1 MKGLDVLVVRLL
13 PFILFIIIGIDILC
27 AFKGVDMTTFYLLH
41 SNSAIYALGLYLIS
55 YSNKKYHCEY
65 NRYMLLC
72 LIVTPLINFF
82 DEVFYIFPSDKSYV
96 ITIVSIYC
104 FTLGATASAAIRHFV
119 QMSKRRLDN
128 GGE

>member
-1 MKGLDVLVVRLL
+1 MKGLDIFVVRFL
-13 PFILFIIIGIDILC
+13 PFVLYAILGINILL
-27 AFKGVDMTTFYLLH
+27 AFRDVDLTAFYLLH

-82 DEVFYIFPSDKSYV
+82 DEILYIFPSESSYIYTFVGIYCTTLV
-96 ITIVSIYC
+96 ITAYLAV
-104 FTLGATASAAIRHFV
+104 RHFI

-128 GGE
+128 GN

>member
-1 MKGLDVLVVRLL
+1 MKGADIWVVRFL
-13 PFILFIIIGIDILC
+13 PFILYLIIGINILL
-27 AFKGVDMTTFYLLH
+27 AFKGVDLTAFYLLH

-82 DEVFYIFPSDKSYV
+82 DELFYIFPTERSY
-96 ITIVSIYC
+96 ILTIVGIYL

-119 QMSKRRLDN
+119 QISKRRMER
-128 GGE
+128 GRE

>member
-1 MKGLDVLVVRLL
+1 MKGLDVFVVRFL
-13 PFILFIIIGIDILC
+13 PFVLFAIIGIDILL
-27 AFKGVDMTTFYLLH
+27 AFRGVDLTAFYLLH

-82 DEVFYIFPSDKSYV
+82 DELFYIFPNEAWYAGTIIGLYC
-96 ITIVSIYC
+96 ITLII
-104 FTLGATASAAIRHFV
+104 TAFLAIRHV
-119 QMSKRRLDN
+119 IQMSKRRLEH
-128 GGE
+128 GRE

>member
-1 MKGLDVLVVRLL
+1 MKGLDVFVVRFL
-13 PFILFIIIGIDILC
+13 PFVLFAIIGIDILL
-27 AFKGVDMTTFYLLH
+27 AFRGVDLTAFYLLH

-104 FTLGATASAAIRHFV
+104 FTLGATASAAIRHFI

-128 GGE
+128 GRK

>member
-1 MKGLDVLVVRLL
+1 MKGLDVFVVRFL
-13 PFILFIIIGIDILC
+13 PFILYTIIGIDILL
-27 AFKGVDMTTFYLLH
+27 AFKGVDLTAFYLLH

-104 FTLGATASAAIRHFV
+104 FTLGATASAAIRHFI
-119 QMSKRRLDN
+119 QMSKRRMEHGN
-128 GGE
+128 

>member
-1 MKGLDVLVVRLL
+1 MKGLDVFVVRFL
-13 PFILFIIIGIDILC
+13 PFILYTIIGVDILL
-27 AFKGVDMTTFYLLH
+27 AFKGVDLTAFYLLH

-104 FTLGATASAAIRHFV
+104 FTLGATASAAIRHFI
-119 QMSKRRLDN
+119 QMSKRRLEN
-128 GGE
+128 GGK